1 MAAAIIA
8 GFAVALLAPLACCRW
23 GLRARYLFV
32 LYPSAVAAYLAGSYA
47 GIVSGAVQRT
57 SLPWLPALGVHFS
70 FLLDGLSLLFALLVS
85 AIGAL
90 VVVYAGAY
98 LKGHPHQGRFFAFLL
113 MFMSSML
120 GLVLSDNAI
129 ALFVFWEL
137 TSVSS
142 YLLIGFEHQR
152 EASRRA
158 ALQALLVTGF
168 GGLAM
173 LAGLILIGSIT
184 GSYELSVILERG
196 EVLRA
201 HPLYLPIL
209 LLILTGAFSKSA
221 LFPFHFWLPN
231 AMEAPTPVSAYLHSA
246 TMVKAGIYL
255 LARLSPALAE
265 TASWH
270 YLVTLGGAATM
281 VAGAVLAFAQRD
293 LKKILAYSTVSALG
307 TLALLLGLNTV
318 EATKAGVVFLIV
330 HSMYKGALFMIA
342 GTLAHETGTRDL
354 EALGGLRRLMP
365 VSAAT
370 ALLAALSMAGLPP
383 LLGFISKELIYDAK
397 LQAPRAQEY
406 ITALGVTA
414 NAMIVA
420 VACMLALGPFYGRRR
435 ETPRP
440 AHEAPWPMLLGPALL
455 AGMGVIIGMM
465 PGIFAAPVVS
475 AAVAALHP
483 GTTGVQI
490 PLWKGFNLVLG
501 LSLLTVLM
509 GVALYAGRAR
519 LLRIFARLRPMANV
533 GPLRAYDGVLAGTMA
548 LARVLTR
555 LVQSGYLRLY
565 VATVIL
571 FLAAALISAMV
582 LGGVGSGGLR
592 LTALQISEA
601 SLGTVMVLAALTVA
615 RARSLLAA
623 VAALGIVGYGV
634 ALMFVMFSAPD
645 LAMTQFAVETLTIIL
660 FILVL
665 SRLPRLRPLSRP
677 AARMRDALGAAA
689 AGALVAA
696 SVLFAARHG
705 PASRLAGYFADNSL
719 PLAHGRNIVNV
730 ILVDFRALDTLGEI
744 TVISVAAVGVLAL
757 LRLRA
762 RAGMEGGEP

>member
-1 MAAAIIA
+1 
-8 GFAVALLAPLACCRW
+8 
-23 GLRARYLFV
+23 
-32 LYPSAVAAYLAGSYA
+32 
-47 GIVSGAVQRT
+47 
-57 SLPWLPALGVHFS
+57 
-70 FLLDGLSLLFALLVS
+70 
-85 AIGAL
+85 
-90 VVVYAGAY
+90 
-98 LKGHPHQGRFFAFLL
+98 
-113 MFMSSML
+113 
-120 GLVLSDNAI
+120 
-129 ALFVFWEL
+129 
-137 TSVSS
+137 
-142 YLLIGFEHQR
+142 
-152 EASRRA
+152 
-158 ALQALLVTGF
+158 
-168 GGLAM
+168 
-173 LAGLILIGSIT
+173 
-184 GSYELSVILERG
+184 
-196 EVLRA
+196 
-201 HPLYLPIL
+201 
-209 LLILTGAFSKSA
+209 
-221 LFPFHFWLPN
+221 
-231 AMEAPTPVSAYLHSA
+231 
-246 TMVKAGIYL
+246 MVKAGIYL

-265 TASWH
+265 TVSWH
-270 YLVTLGGAATM
+270 CLVTLGGAAAM

-318 EATKAGVVFLIV
+318 EASKAGVVFLIV
-330 HSMYKGALFMIA
+330 HSMYKGALFM
-342 GTLAHETGTRDL
+342 
-354 EALGGLRRLMP
+354 
-365 VSAAT
+365 
-370 ALLAALSMAGLPP
+370 MAGLPP

-435 ETPRP
+435 ETPRF

-483 GTTGVQI
+483 GTTGLWI

-509 GVALYAGRAR
+509 GVAVYAGRAR

-533 GPLRAYDGVLAGTMA
+533 GPLRAYDGVLAGTMV

-582 LGGVGSGGLR
+582 PGAVGSGGLR

-615 RARSLLAA
+615 RARSMLAA
-623 VAALGIVGYGV
+623 VAALGIVGYGG

-677 AARMRDALGAAA
+677 AARMRDALGGAA
-689 AGALVAA
+689 AGTLVAA
-696 SVLFAARHG
+696 AVLFAARHG
-705 PASRLAGYFADNSL
+705 PASRLARYFAESSL
-719 PLAHGRNIVNV
+719 PLAHGRNIVNA

-744 TVISVAAVGVLAL
+744 TVIRVAAVGVLAL

-762 RAGMEGGEP
+762 RADMEGGEP